1 MDIREMCERD
11 MPAVLALIC
20 VDHLP
25 GQPICTVQDVQNALA
40 GHATIDR
47 GWWEALKSIR
57 TIVVTAK
64 DEIVGVASYGTR
76 NLDDS
81 EFAGCGF
88 ILWLHAQENRE
99 VTEALVSY
107 IHTSLQHCPQIYAFW
122 IATPLTFGV
131 EALAIEHRPV
141 MHQVLLT
148 SGFTGEDDWLYMKGL
163 PFTQQ
168 PIIGRH
174 AEIERIK
181 DGWKLFMYEGHER
194 IAEAEIG
201 LGRDHVGVLWWIEV
215 QEPWR
220 GQGLGKQLL
229 LQARKILGDAGA
241 YTIILY
247 VDHDDRTERNRVPA
261 IQLYQSQSF
270 IVVDHLWAYKKSI
283 SLPDH
288 LGPPS

>member
-1 MDIREMCERD
+1 ML
-11 MPAVLALIC
+11 AVLALIHA
-20 VDHLP
+20 DHLP
-25 GQPICTVQDVQNALA
+25 GQPICTIQDVQNALA

-57 TIVVTAK
+57 TIVVTTK
-64 DEIVGVASYGTR
+64 EEIVGVASYGIR
-76 NLDDS
+76 KVDDS

-99 VTEALVSY
+99 VTEAIVSH
-107 IHTSLQHCPQIYAFW
+107 IHTSLQHCPHIYAFW
-122 IATPLTFGV
+122 IATPLTLGV
-131 EALAIEHRPV
+131 EALPIERRPV
-141 MHQVLLT
+141 MHQVLLK
-148 SGFTGEDDWLYMKGL
+148 SGFIGEDDWLYMKGL
-163 PFTQQ
+163 PLTQQ
-168 PIIGRH
+168 PNRGRH
-174 AEIERIK
+174 TEIERIK
-181 DGWKLFMYEGHER
+181 DGWKVFMYEGHER

-201 LGRDHVGVLWWIEV
+201 LGRDHIGVLWWIEV

-241 YTIILY
+241 HTIILY
-247 VDHDDRTERNRVPA
+247 VDHDDGTERNRIPA

-270 IVVDHLWAYKKSI
+270 IVVDHLWSYKKSI

-288 LGPPS
+288 LSPHS